1 MSIHK
6 QNSTVT
12 CNFELMLKYLKAGAK
27 LQLNSIQYSF
37 NPKAIKYKY
46 PGPIPG
52 LRMKYSWSYSDK
64 TSALSNYD
72 LRVLDDIN
80 TYIVVTPLY
89 LKPLR
94 SKQCTQSEPSLN

>member
-1 MSIHK
+1 
-6 QNSTVT
+6 
-12 CNFELMLKYLKAGAK
+12 MLKYLKAGAK
-27 LQLNSIQYSF
+27 LQRNSIEYSF

-46 PGPIPG
+46 QGPIPG
-52 LRMKYSWSYSDK
+52 LRMRYNWSANNR

-72 LRVLDDIN
+72 LRILDAIN
-80 TYIVVTPLY
+80 TYIVVTPIY